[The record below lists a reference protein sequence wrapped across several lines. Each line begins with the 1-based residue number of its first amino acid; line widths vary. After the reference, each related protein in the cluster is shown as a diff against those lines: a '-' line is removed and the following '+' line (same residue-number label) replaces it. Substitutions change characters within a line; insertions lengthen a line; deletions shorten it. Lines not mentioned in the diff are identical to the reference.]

1 MEGAFMSESLSSFLV
16 DLASDPNQMA
26 RFLADPARVIDAAS
40 LSAEER
46 AALLARDSVRLRG
59 ALGASLVEWKCG
71 VAGGGRKG
79 GGKKGGARKGGGKK
93 GSSKGGG
100 KKAGAKRR

>member
-1 MEGAFMSESLSSFLV
+1 MSESLSSFLV
-16 DLASDPNQMA
+16 DLASDPNQMT
-26 RFLADPARVIDAAS
+26 RFLADPARVIDAAG

-46 AALLARDSVRLRG
+46 AALLGRDSARLRG

-79 GGKKGGARKGGGKK
+79 GGKKGGARKGGGNKGGARK
-93 GSSKGGG
+93 GSG
-100 KKAGAKRR
+100 KKAGGKRK